1 MIRLIRDK
9 TSKAS
14 TTNPYTKKKDS
25 IKITYITN
33 SRGGR
38 ANYGGSR
45 GAFCCLEYFNWG
57 YWLYGTTLALDIKEK
72 HECFIQQKRK
82 KKASR
87 KDTVMM

>member
-14 TTNPYTKKKDS
+14 KTKPYTKKKDS

-45 GAFCCLEYFNWG
+45 GAFCCLEYFN
-57 YWLYGTTLALDIKEK
+57 
-72 HECFIQQKRK
+72 
-82 KKASR
+82 
-87 KDTVMM
+87 